1 MSLLKTVSALI
12 NSLVTYT
19 LTHVLQYES
28 ERLKYARDLIEFD
41 RKWSKLFRDKPQSEE
56 NEDGVSQTEILRY
69 ALLACSSQCHRTWDH
84 G

>member
-12 NSLVTYT
+12 NSPLTYT
-19 LTHVLQYES
+19 LTRVLQYES

-56 NEDGVSQTEILRY
+56 NEDGVSQREILRY
-69 ALLACSSQCHRTWDH
+69 ALLAFSS
-84 G
+84 